1 MSRPPPAPWLKRLL
15 SPYRGLPATVYI
27 QVLCSL
33 INNIGGISKLFLPL
47 YLRENYQ
54 LGYAQIGLMMAAYGA
69 GALLGSLNGGAL
81 SDRFDGR
88 KLATLFLTAS
98 GLCLLLLALAIP
110 LWLFVPVLLVSGFAD
125 GAFRPVNLRL
135 ALEPCLPRQRA
146 VAQGMLRV
154 AFNLGVAGAGLLSGS
169 LAAIGYDWVYAAN
182 AAATL
187 SAALWLAWAYRRNDS
202 APVPPAALETAETG
216 AEALVG
222 PSRDLPFLRML
233 LALTLMTAVFD
244 QIYVTLGLFL
254 REHYQLGPQ
263 WMGYLFTLNGLM
275 VVALQI
281 PISRRILDWGLL
293 ASTQAGVLL
302 TGVSFLWLTLGQ
314 GPLWALLMMTT
325 LTLGELLVSPCY
337 TMLVMHRSEGRLRG
351 RYLGL
356 YNAVWQ
362 GRTLFAPALGTWLYG
377 AVGGVALWWMCA
389 AAVCLSALI
398 QQPALR
404 LMLARQSEPA
414 PQSRFKAAPAKAS
427 QGENG

>member
-1 MSRPPPAPWLKRLL
+1 MSRPPRPPWPQRLIA
-15 SPYRGLPATVYI
+15 PYRGLPTTVYI

-33 INNIGGISKLFLPL
+33 INNIGGITKLFLPL
-47 YLRENYQ
+47 YLRESYQ
-54 LGYAQIGLMMAAYGA
+54 LGYGTIGLLMAAYGA
-69 GALLGSLNGGAL
+69 GALLGSLKGGAL

-88 KLATLFLTAS
+88 KLATLFLFTS
-98 GLCLLLLALAIP
+98 GVCLLLLALAIP
-110 LWLFVPVLLVSGFAD
+110 LWLFVPVLLVSGLGD
-125 GAFRPVNLRL
+125 GAFRPVNQRL
-135 ALEPCLPRQRA
+135 ALEPCQPQQRA

-154 AFNLGVAGAGLLSGS
+154 AFNLGVAIAGLISGA
-169 LAAIGYDWVYAAN
+169 LAAIGYGWVYAAN

-187 SAALWLAWAYRRNDS
+187 SAAAWLAWAYRRYD
-202 APVPPAALETAETG
+202 AASIHQATPEAAETS
-216 AEALVG
+216 AADLVG
-222 PSRDLPFLRML
+222 PWRDLPFLRIL
-233 LALTLMTAVFD
+233 LALMLMTAVFD

-302 TGVSFLWLTLGQ
+302 TGLSFLWLTAGV
-314 GPLWALLMMTT
+314 GPVWALLMMFT
-325 LTLGELLVSPCY
+325 LTLGELLISPCY

-356 YNAVWQ
+356 YNAIWQ

-377 AVGGVALWWMCA
+377 HFGGISLWWLCA
-389 AAVCLSALI
+389 AVVCVSALL
-398 QQPALR
+398 QHAALR
-404 LMLARQSEPA
+404 EILGPARA
-414 PQSRFKAAPAKAS
+414 TATA
-427 QGENG
+427 

>member
-1 MSRPPPAPWLKRLL
+1 MSRPPRPPWPQRLIA
-15 SPYRGLPATVYI
+15 PYRGLTTTVYI

-33 INNIGGISKLFLPL
+33 INNIGGITKLFLPL
-47 YLRENYQ
+47 YLRESYQ
-54 LGYAQIGLMMAAYGA
+54 LGYGTIGLLMAAYGA
-69 GALLGSLNGGAL
+69 GALLGSLKGGAL

-88 KLATLFLTAS
+88 KLATLFLFTS
-98 GLCLLLLALAIP
+98 GICLLLLALAIP
-110 LWLFVPVLLVSGFAD
+110 LWLFVPVLLVSGLGD
-125 GAFRPVNLRL
+125 GAFRPVNQRL
-135 ALEPCLPRQRA
+135 ALEPCQPQQRA

-154 AFNLGVAGAGLLSGS
+154 AFNLGVAIAGLISGA
-169 LAAIGYDWVYAAN
+169 LAAIGYGWVYAAN

-187 SAALWLAWAYRRNDS
+187 SAAAWLAWAYRRYD
-202 APVPPAALETAETG
+202 AASIHQATLETAETS
-216 AEALVG
+216 AADLVG
-222 PSRDLPFLRML
+222 PWRDLPFLRIL
-233 LALTLMTAVFD
+233 LALMLMTAVFD

-302 TGVSFLWLTLGQ
+302 TGLSFLWLTAGV
-314 GPLWALLMMTT
+314 GPVWALLMMFT
-325 LTLGELLVSPCY
+325 LTLGELLISPCY

-356 YNAVWQ
+356 YNAIWQ

-377 AVGGVALWWMCA
+377 HFGGISLWWLCA
-389 AAVCLSALI
+389 AVVCVSALL
-398 QQPALR
+398 QHAALR
-404 LMLARQSEPA
+404 EILGPARA
-414 PQSRFKAAPAKAS
+414 TATA
-427 QGENG
+427 

>member
-1 MSRPPPAPWLKRLL
+1 MSRPPPSPWLKRLL

-47 YLRENYQ
+47 YLRESYQ
-54 LGYAQIGLMMAAYGA
+54 LGYAQIGLTMAAYGA
-69 GALLGSLNGGAL
+69 GALLGSLNGGSL

-88 KLATLFLTAS
+88 KLATLFLSVS

-110 LWLFVPVLLVSGFAD
+110 LWLFAPVLLVSGFAD

-169 LAAIGYDWVYAAN
+169 LAAIGYGWVYAAN

-187 SAALWLAWAYRRNDS
+187 SAALWLAWAYRR
-202 APVPPAALETAETG
+202 AGAAHAEPPRAGEDAG
-216 AEALVG
+216 GRQG
-222 PSRDLPFLRML
+222 PWRDAPFLRML
-233 LALTLMTAVFD
+233 LGMVLMTAVFD

-263 WMGYLFTLNGLM
+263 WVGYLFTLNGLM

-281 PISRRILDWGLL
+281 AISRRILDWGLL
-293 ASTQAGVLL
+293 ASTQTGVLL
-302 TGVSFLWLTLGQ
+302 TGFAFLWLTLGQ
-314 GPLWALLMMTT
+314 GPLWAVLMMAT

-337 TMLVMHRSEGRLRG
+337 AMLVMHRSEGRLRG

-377 AVGGVALWWMCA
+377 AVGGIALWWLCA

-404 LMLARQSEPA
+404 AMLANEPEPA
-414 PQSRFKAAPAKAS
+414 PSNPYKLSQARAR
-427 QGENG
+427 QGENS